1 MLALKFNP
9 FIHFIKIS
17 LCGILVL
24 NGIVAKGQGWDW
36 ENHYTWKSDHL
47 SIGVSPSIDSHG
59 NFYTIGGVNEK
70 RAVLKNSFGFED
82 TFYQSKQGKYGHILT
97 KFNRRGKKIW
107 QTDFPVLLENE
118 SFILGV

>member
-1 MLALKFNP
+1 MRYFGINWDCGKRTRVGLGKPLYLEKRSLKYWR
-9 FIHFIKIS
+9 K
-17 LCGILVL
+17 
-24 NGIVAKGQGWDW
+24 
-36 ENHYTWKSDHL
+36 
-47 SIGVSPSIDSHG
+47 PSIDSHG